1 MKILVTGG
9 AGFIG
14 SHVWRQLERT
24 HELLGIDAFEPQ
36 VHGDK
41 PVYPDDGRIN
51 VLTVGCA
58 STPGVAKRLWDVDA
72 VIHLAAVVGVGQSQY
87 EPTRYVRGNVLET
100 VQLCERVIAHRQR
113 IRKLVVASSMSVYG
127 EGEYANFGDGV
138 VRLRRQPSRGWD
150 AFDVVWPDG
159 IVQDVREELQPRPTR
174 ETKRPQ
180 PASVY
185 AQTKLDT
192 EQYAMLLGETYGI
205 PTVALRFWNCYGQ
218 GQALANPYTGAV
230 AQFACRVL
238 NGQPP
243 LVYEDGRQLRDF
255 IHVSDV
261 AAAVVRAVEQEDL
274 HGIYNVCTGQG
285 TPIVQ
290 LADDWCRIAH
300 DDYHMPTLLPDIL
313 QTYRAGDVRHC
324 FGDPTTFAKVS
335 GWEATVDVRWGLRGL
350 ATWLQQG
357 GALAMPPPDRSA
369 AARAALQERGL
380 ERGGESMSVTNG

>member
-1 MKILVTGG
+1 MKVLVTGCR
-9 AGFIG
+9 GFIG
-14 SHVWRQLERT
+14 SHVWRLLERNG
-24 HELLGIDAFEPQ
+24 HDVFGLDVLEPQ
-36 VHGDK
+36 VHGDAPALADDARIDALSVGGACSLALTD
-41 PVYPDDGRIN
+41 PVFAD
-51 VLTVGCA
+51 T
-58 STPGVAKRLWDVDA
+58 LWDVDA

-87 EPTRYVRGNVLET
+87 EPTRYVQGNVLET
-100 VQLCERVIAHRQR
+100 VQLCERVVANRQR
-113 IRKLVVASSMSVYG
+113 IRKLVVASSMSIYG

-192 EQYAMLLGETYGI
+192 EQYAMLLGETYEI
-205 PTVALRFWNCYGQ
+205 PTVALRLFNTYGQ

-261 AAAVVRAVEQEDL
+261 AAAVVRAVE
-274 HGIYNVCTGQG
+274 
-285 TPIVQ
+285 
-290 LADDWCRIAH
+290 
-300 DDYHMPTLLPDIL
+300 
-313 QTYRAGDVRHC
+313 
-324 FGDPTTFAKVS
+324 
-335 GWEATVDVRWGLRGL
+335 
-350 ATWLQQG
+350 
-357 GALAMPPPDRSA
+357 
-369 AARAALQERGL
+369 
-380 ERGGESMSVTNG
+380 